1 VSGASP
7 LAATAPRPI
16 KNLRWYIA
24 ILLCLS
30 TELNYLDRQT
40 LSVLASTIQKDLGL
54 DRQQYAYVTSSFL
67 ATYMVMYAVGGRIV
81 DWLGTRRGLM
91 LFATGWSI
99 ANMMHA
105 LARTLP
111 QLMFFRGLLGV
122 TEAANIPAGVKAVSE
137 WFPLKERALAVGI
150 FNAGTAIG
158 GALAVPIVSSITL
171 LLGWRAAFVVTG
183 ALGLV
188 WVAAWAAF
196 YQAPGRHP
204 RLGPAERALIFPQN
218 PQRVPHLPRSSAP
231 DPGSPRPSAGVGWG
245 TSGGSARVDFA
256 TAAGPP
262 GAELAATKVPLRRL
276 LAMRETW
283 GCILARVLTDPI
295 SYFLNFW
302 VPLYLQDERGF
313 TLGDLG
319 RYGWIPFMALA
330 LGNLAAGAIPRALIA
345 RGFTLDR
352 ARKRTMLGV
361 SLAMPLLCLAVTQ
374 VRDPGVALAM
384 VALVMFGHAAWG
396 NIILPA
402 ELFPTHVVA
411 TVSGLGGALGAA
423 AGALTQLGVGKV
435 VQAFSF
441 KPVFA
446 ACSGMYLLGIVLVSI
461 LCRDLG
467 RIRKVD

>member
-1 VSGASP
+1 VTAD
-7 LAATAPRPI
+7 LAAGATGPRPI
-16 KNLRWYIA
+16 KHLRWYIA

-40 LSVLASTIQKDLGL
+40 LSVLASTIQKELGFSPR
-54 DRQQYAYVTSSFL
+54 DYSYVTASFL
-67 ATYMVMYAVGGRIV
+67 GTYMVMYAVGGRIV

-91 LFATGWSI
+91 LFAASWSI
-99 ANMMHA
+99 ANMLHA
-105 LARTLP
+105 LTRTLP

-158 GALAVPIVSSITL
+158 GALAVPIVSAITL
-171 LLGWRAAFVVTG
+171 AFGWRAAFIVTG
-183 ALGLV
+183 ALGLI
-188 WVAAWAAF
+188 WVVAWAMF
-196 YQAPGRHP
+196 YHAPDRHP
-204 RLGPAERALIFPQN
+204 RLGAAERALI
-218 PQRVPHLPRSSAP
+218 LGP
-231 DPGSPRPSAGVGWG
+231 DAVAGRTV
-245 TSGGSARVDFA
+245 
-256 TAAGPP
+256 AGPAP
-262 GAELAATKVPLRRL
+262 APVPVRRL

-302 VPLYLQDERGF
+302 IPQYLQDERGF
-313 TLGDLG
+313 SLGDLAKF
-319 RYGWIPFMALA
+319 GWIPFMALA
-330 LGNLAAGAIPRALIA
+330 LGNLAAGAIPRTLQG
-345 RGFTLDR
+345 RGWTLDR
-352 ARKRTMLGV
+352 SRKGTMLGV
-361 SLAMPLLCLAVTQ
+361 SLAMPLLCLGITQ
-374 VRDPGVALAM
+374 VASPALALAL

-402 ELFPTHVVA
+402 ELFPTRVVA

-435 VQAFSF
+435 VESFSF

-446 ACSGMYLLGIVLVSI
+446 VCSGMYLLGLLLVSL

-467 RIRKVD
+467 RIRNVDPVR

>member
-1 VSGASP
+1 MTP
-7 LAATAPRPI
+7 KKPI

-54 DRQQYAYVTSSFL
+54 DRQQYSYVTFSFL
-67 ATYMVMYAVGGRIV
+67 VTYMVMYAVGGRIV
-81 DWLGTRRGLM
+81 DRLGTRRGLM
-91 LFATGWSI
+91 LFASGWSV
-99 ANMMHA
+99 AAMLHA
-105 LARTLP
+105 LSRSLP
-111 QLMFFRGLLGV
+111 QLMFFRALLGV

-158 GALAVPIVSSITL
+158 AALAVPIVSSITL

-188 WVAAWAAF
+188 WVVIWAAF
-196 YQAPGRHP
+196 YHPPHRHP
-204 RLGPAERALIFPQN
+204 RLGEAERALILADQPTGTVVEVA
-218 PQRVPHLPRSSAP
+218 PVVPVR
-231 DPGSPRPSAGVGWG
+231 
-245 TSGGSARVDFA
+245 
-256 TAAGPP
+256 
-262 GAELAATKVPLRRL
+262 KL
-276 LAMRETW
+276 LSMRETW

-295 SYFLNFW
+295 SYFLSFW
-302 VPLYLQDERGF
+302 IPQYLQDERGF
-313 TLGDLG
+313 TLADLAKF
-319 RYGWIPFMALA
+319 GWIPFAALA
-330 LGNLAAGAIPRALIA
+330 LGNLAAGAIPRALLA
-345 RGFTLDR
+345 RGATLDS

-361 SLAMPLLCLAVTQ
+361 SCAMPLLCLGVTQ
-374 VRDPGVALAM
+374 VRDPAVALAM

-402 ELFPTHVVA
+402 EIFPTRVVA

-423 AGALTQLGVGKV
+423 AGAITQLGVGKV
-435 VQAFSF
+435 VQTFSF

-446 ACSGMYLLGIVLVSI
+446 VCSGMYLLALLLVSI
-461 LCRDLG
+461 LCKDLG
-467 RIRKVD
+467 RIRKLT